1 MMVMVK
7 IKQFLVV
14 MTMIAKTHQVL
25 EVMMVLVKIK
35 QFLVGYD
42 GDG

>member
-1 MMVMVK
+1 MVLVK
-7 IKQFLVV
+7 IKQFLVGYDGV
-14 MTMIAKTHQVL
+14 GFLV
-25 EVMMVLVKIK
+25 VMMVLVKIK